1 MRALV
6 LLLPLMAFA
15 CSGGSDK
22 DDTDGTGDDDD
33 VTGDDD
39 DDVMGDDDDDDV
51 VYTGCLADG
60 LTVDPGTGVDA
71 YVGLNDGDDVV
82 MVHGPQGGWHIDV
95 GGLVTNTDQLVSI
108 DAKFIDTDTDT
119 LVAGDQVEVR
129 QALVGWDD
137 VGCSGE
143 FFGVRVFVDDLADTV
158 TQDDICDLEGAN
170 LEMTL
175 TVIALESKPA
185 ATTVVTLPVVAALDP
200 ADVAVCAKR

>member
-22 DDTDGTGDDDD
+22 DDTDGSGDDVDD
-33 VTGDDD
+33 DDD
-39 DDVMGDDDDDDV
+39 DDVVGDDDDDV
-51 VYTGCLADG
+51 VYTGCLANG
-60 LTVDPGTGVDA
+60 LTVEPGTGIDT
-71 YVGLNDGDDVV
+71 YVGLDDGDAMT

-95 GGLVTNTDQLVSI
+95 GGLVTNTNQLVSI
-108 DAKFIDTDTDT
+108 DAKFVDTDTDT

-137 VGCSGE
+137 VGCTGE

-200 ADVAVCAKR
+200 ADVPVCAKR